1 MNLTFEYFPNK
12 KQVRMVGD
20 NVDDIREH
28 FSVKNENAFFMKRF
42 GRGFVPS
49 RIYAITPTGLFEPGL
64 FYDIMRYVYNTYPD
78 TQFNVDKAVKDVCKP
93 QLNNAVLYE
102 QLKIELRDYQKDIV
116 KEAIQVGRGII
127 KLGTGGGKT
136 LTIAS
141 LLSSFYISKNEKM
154 KCLLVVPDLGL
165 VKQTYDDFIQYG
177 VPFKI
182 TKWTGSLDP
191 DLTSNVIIAN
201 MGVIQSRYKDE
212 KWIEDID
219 LLVVDECHKLKKGN
233 KICKV
238 ISKIK
243 TNHKFGLTG
252 TLPDSKIDEWN
263 IVGKLGNVFY
273 EKNSFEL
280 RAESYLTNAEI
291 KILQI
296 KYNSRPI
303 SNPNVNDFRNELD
316 FIYIS
321 KFRNNIIKAVSLKCN
336 NNVLIL
342 VNHIAHGQSL
352 FDHLL
357 SNLPNRKVYFIK
369 GEVEVDERA
378 RVIKEMENN
387 DNIVC
392 IAISAIFSTG
402 VNIKN
407 LHMIIFA
414 AGGKSFIRTIQSI
427 GRGLRLNPNKEK
439 LTIIDLADQLEY
451 SKSHAERRQEIYAQ
465 EKIQFKVGEIVEKP
479 VT

>member
-1 MNLTFEYFPNK
+1 MTLTFEYFPNK

-20 NVDDIREH
+20 NFDDIREH

-42 GRGFVPS
+42 GRGFAPS
-49 RIYAITPTGLFEPGL
+49 RIYAITPTGLFEPGM
-64 FYDIMRYVYNTYPD
+64 FYDVMRFVYNTYPG
-78 TQFNVDKAVKDVCKP
+78 TQFNIDDAVKKVCKP
-93 QLNNAVLYE
+93 QINNATVYE
-102 QLKIELRDYQKDIV
+102 KLNIELRDYQKDIV
-116 KEAIQVGRGII
+116 KEAIEVGRGII

-141 LLSSFYISKNEKM
+141 LLSSFYTSKNQKM
-154 KCLLVVPDLGL
+154 KCLLIVPDLGL
-165 VKQTYDDFIQYG
+165 VKQTFDDFIQYG

-182 TKWTGSLDP
+182 TKWTGSIDP

-201 MGVIQSRYKDE
+201 MGVIQSRFGDE
-212 KWIEDID
+212 KWIEDVD
-219 LLVVDECHKLKKGN
+219 MLVVDECHKLKKGN

-238 ISKIK
+238 INKIK
-243 TNHKFGLTG
+243 TFHKFGLTG

-291 KILQI
+291 KVIQI
-296 KYNSRPI
+296 KYASKPTH
-303 SNPNVNDFRNELD
+303 NPLQNDFRNELD
-316 FIYIS
+316 FIYNS
-321 KFRNNIIKAVSLKCN
+321 KFRNNIIKAVSEKCN

-342 VNHIAHGQSL
+342 VNHIAHGDAL
-352 FDHLL
+352 FKHLETTL
-357 SNLPNRKVYFIK
+357 TNRKVYFIR

-378 RVIKEMENN
+378 KVIREMENN
-387 DNIVC
+387 NNVVC
-392 IAISAIFSTG
+392 VAISAIFSTG

-407 LHMIIFA
+407 LHMIVFA

-451 SKSHAERRQEIYAQ
+451 SKSHAERRQEIYTQ
-465 EKIQFKVGEIVEKP
+465 EKIQFKAGEIVEK
-479 VT
+479 TIL